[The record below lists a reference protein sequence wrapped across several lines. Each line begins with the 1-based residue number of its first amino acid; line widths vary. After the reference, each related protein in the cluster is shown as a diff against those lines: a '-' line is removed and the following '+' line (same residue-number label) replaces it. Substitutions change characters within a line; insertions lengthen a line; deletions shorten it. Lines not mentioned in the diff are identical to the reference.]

1 MINKITI
8 IGVGLIGGSLAKA
21 IKENNLAKVVF
32 GFGRDL
38 NRLEEAQKANVI
50 DQFSTNLKD
59 AINDSDIVIIATP
72 VGSFQEILSEIKP
85 FLTSKIVISDV
96 GSTKTNIASIV
107 SQTLGDYSNY
117 FIPAH
122 PIAGK
127 EKSGFEASEANL
139 FNNRKVIITPLETS
153 SPDSIS
159 LIQKM
164 WEGTGADVDFMSPES
179 HDELL
184 GMTSHLPHMLAF
196 SLVNYLISKNPSAS
210 IYAAGGFKDFSRI
223 ASGDAVMWRDICIQ
237 NKDQIISHIKGYQK
251 TLNSLVDAIENENSD
266 ELDLLFT
273 SAKKTRDSWVG

>member
-38 NRLEEAQKANVI
+38 NRLEKAKKANVI

-72 VGSFQEILSEIKP
+72 VGSFKEILIEIKP

-153 SPDSIS
+153 SPDSIN

>member
-1 MINKITI
+1 MINKITV

-21 IKENNLAKVVF
+21 IKKNNLSKIVF
-32 GFGRDL
+32 GFGRDS
-38 NRLEEAQKANVI
+38 NRLEEAQKANII
-50 DQFSTNLKD
+50 DQFSTNLKE
-59 AINDSDIVIIATP
+59 AVSDSDIVVIATP
-72 VGSFQEILSEIKP
+72 VGSFKEILSEIKP
-85 FLTSKIVISDV
+85 FLTDKILITDV
-96 GSTKTNIASIV
+96 GSTKTNIVSIV
-107 SQTLGDYSNY
+107 KQILGEYSN
-117 FIPAH
+117 FFVPAH

-127 EKSGFEASEANL
+127 EKSGFESSESSL
-139 FNNRKVIITPLETS
+139 FNNKKVIITPLETNRAE
-153 SPDSIS
+153 SIN

-237 NKDQIISHIKGYQK
+237 NKNQIIDHIKGYQK

-273 SAKKTRDSWVG
+273 KAKKTRDSWVG

>member
-1 MINKITI
+1 M
-8 IGVGLIGGSLAKA
+8 G
-21 IKENNLAKVVF
+21 
-32 GFGRDL
+32 DL
-38 NRLEEAQKANVI
+38 NRLEKAKKANVI

-96 GSTKTNIASIV
+96 GSTKTNIALIV

-127 EKSGFEASEANL
+127 EKSGFEASESNL

-153 SPDSIS
+153 SPDSIN

-237 NKDQIISHIKGYQK
+237 NKDQIIDHIRGYQK

>member
-38 NRLEEAQKANVI
+38 NRLEKAKKANVI
-50 DQFSTNLKD
+50 DQFSINLKD
-59 AINDSDIVIIATP
+59 AVNDSDIVIIATP

-127 EKSGFEASEANL
+127 EKSGFEASEATL
-139 FNNRKVIITPLETS
+139 FNNRKVIITPLEAS
-153 SPDSIS
+153 SPDSIN

>member
-38 NRLEEAQKANVI
+38 NRLEKAQKANVI

-72 VGSFQEILSEIKP
+72 VGSFKEILSEIKP

-127 EKSGFEASEANL
+127 EKSGFEASESNL

-153 SPDSIS
+153 SPDSIN

-237 NKDQIISHIKGYQK
+237 NKDQIIDHIRGYQK